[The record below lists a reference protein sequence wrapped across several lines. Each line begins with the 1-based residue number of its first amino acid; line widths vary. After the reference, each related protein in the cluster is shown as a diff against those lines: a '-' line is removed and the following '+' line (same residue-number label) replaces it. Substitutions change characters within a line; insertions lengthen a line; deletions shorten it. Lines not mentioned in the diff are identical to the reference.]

1 MPTPHTPL
9 RLSRRRLL
17 AATSLGAALA
27 GCSAGPAAPA
37 AAPAA
42 RNPALRLIGETRLPH
57 RMRFQDTTVGG
68 LSGLDYDPARDL
80 WYAVSDERTAPRFY
94 TLRLPV
100 TADRVGPAELLGV
113 QRLLPNDRPD
123 PESIRW
129 NAATGTLLWSGEGDV
144 ARGQPP
150 TLRESSTDGRTLRS
164 FVLPPHFAVDPAG
177 HSGPRDNLGFEG
189 LALTPDGRGAWA
201 AMENALHQDGP
212 IPRVGAVGGPC
223 RFTLFDLASGQA
235 IGQRAYVP
243 EAIPQAPRSPLTY
256 ADNGVSEILMLDAQ
270 RMLVLERAYMAG
282 VGNALRLY
290 RVDLASGSDTLALP
304 ALEAGRFTPLRKTL
318 VADLAAYL
326 GPGLAKLDNT
336 ECMAWGPTLPAAD
349 GRPAQRTLVL
359 LSDDNFNPA
368 QVTQFVAFAL
378 TEPL

>member
-1 MPTPHTPL
+1 MLRTTVPS

-17 AATSLGAALA
+17 AATGLGAMLA
-27 GCSAGPAAPA
+27 GCGAAPA
-37 AAPAA
+37 APTAS

-57 RMRFQDTTVGG
+57 RLRFQDTTVGG

-80 WYAVSDERTAPRFY
+80 WYAISDDRTAPRFY

-100 TADRVGPAELLGV
+100 TAEGIGPVELLSV
-113 QRLLPNDRPD
+113 QTLQPNDRPD

-129 NAATGTLLWSGEGDV
+129 RAATGTLLWSGEGNV

-150 TLRESSTDGRTLRS
+150 TLRESSTDGTTLRS
-164 FVLPPHFAVDPAG
+164 FALPPHFAIDPAG

-235 IGQRAYVP
+235 IAQRAYVP
-243 EAIPQAPRSPLTY
+243 EAIPQAPRLPLTY
-256 ADNGVSEILMLDAQ
+256 ADNGVSEILMLNAQ
-270 RMLVLERAYMAG
+270 TMLVLERAYMAG
-282 VGNALRLY
+282 VGNALRLF

-304 ALEAGRFTPLRKTL
+304 ALQGATFTPLRKTL
-318 VADLAAYL
+318 VADLSAYL

-336 ECMAWGPTLPAAD
+336 ECLAWGPMLPAAD
-349 GRPAQRTLVL
+349 GQSPRRTLVL
-359 LSDDNFNPA
+359 LSDDNFNPLQA
-368 QVTQFVAFAL
+368 TQFVAFAVTDTL
-378 TEPL
+378 